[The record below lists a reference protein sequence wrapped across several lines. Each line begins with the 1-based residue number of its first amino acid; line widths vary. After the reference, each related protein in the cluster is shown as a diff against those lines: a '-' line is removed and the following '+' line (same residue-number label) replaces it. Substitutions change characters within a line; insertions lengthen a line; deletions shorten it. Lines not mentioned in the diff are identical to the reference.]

1 MRYLLPFRYWNQ
13 VIKMDAYCEPL
24 SISSRMSST
33 KEQTLSNVI
42 NLILLSYIFIDCWDY
57 ANDSKNIEIN
67 FRSEKDTV
75 DDVDQDEKGK
85 SEY

>member
-1 MRYLLPFRYWNQ
+1 
-13 VIKMDAYCEPL
+13 MDAYCEPL
-24 SISSRMSST
+24 SISSLMSST

-75 DDVDQDEKGK
+75 NDVDQDEKGK
-85 SEY
+85 SEYKNFIVET